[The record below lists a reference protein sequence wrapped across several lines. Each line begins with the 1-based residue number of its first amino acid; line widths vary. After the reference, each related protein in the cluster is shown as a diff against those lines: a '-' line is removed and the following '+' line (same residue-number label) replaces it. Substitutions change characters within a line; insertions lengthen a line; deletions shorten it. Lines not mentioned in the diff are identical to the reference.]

1 MKGIILTIISVTVL
15 FMNMTSCADD
25 LLEKPMGTDL
35 NVDSIFSTQY
45 KAMSAIAQSY
55 ANSLASGITILSWDG
70 DRTYGL
76 NAGTISG
83 LSGEINVV
91 KFNWED
97 QWLIQRS
104 GMTADEHDG
113 VARSDD
119 GFKFNYTSIRQ
130 CYLVIENIDKV
141 VDMSEQ
147 DKETVKAEMKTLI
160 AYRYL
165 EMFKRYGGVPIVEKS
180 LGIGDEIKIPRASLQ
195 ELQAHIEKLCDE
207 AYPVLPDQWPSHNEG
222 RVTKGVTL
230 AIKAET
236 YIYAA
241 RPLFNSSTPYLSL
254 GEYNNLISFG
264 NEDPERWQK
273 AIDASEEMITWAL
286 SNGYEIINTGSPL
299 DDYGTAVATPGNR
312 ETILAYKNQT
322 LAGNNSGFTFYHPYG
337 QSGGANGMSFYQLS
351 QYKKANGAEQ
361 TWPALN
367 EERSY
372 LEYASKIEEME
383 PRYKASAM
391 GAGIDAWNNPN
402 DNYWSSANVSG
413 KSNWEGVGG
422 NEACGRRVKFWY
434 HAGSRFWFEFPIYRL
449 AEFYL
454 NLAEAYNEIG
464 NTPKALENL
473 KVITD
478 RAGLP
483 PVTETDKEK
492 LRKIIQ
498 REWAVEFYEEG
509 HRLYD
514 VKHWKLENI
523 GEGVIGG
530 DKHSFIFTY
539 TKGNSG
545 YVPADYQTYSVQ
557 LVYRGFWSPNQYLSP
572 FPNAEVNKEYL
583 VQNPGY

>member
-1 MKGIILTIISVTVL
+1 MKGNILTIISVTVL
-15 FMNMTSCADD
+15 LMSMASCADD

-35 NVDSIFSTQY
+35 NVDSIFSTEQ
-45 KAMSAIAQSY
+45 KALSAISQSY
-55 ANSLASGITILSWDG
+55 ANSLASGIAIKSWDG

-76 NAGTISG
+76 IAGTISG
-83 LSGEINVV
+83 LSGEINVR

-97 QWLIQRS
+97 QWIIQRS
-104 GMTADEHDG
+104 GMTADDG
-113 VARSDD
+113 NGRARSDD
-119 GFKFNYTSIRQ
+119 GFMFNYTSIRQ

-147 DKETVKAEMKTLI
+147 DKEIVKAEMKTLI

-165 EMFKRYGGVPIVEKS
+165 EMFKRYGGIPIVEKS
-180 LGIGDEIKIPRASLQ
+180 MGIGDELKIPRASLQ
-195 ELQAHIEKLCDE
+195 EVQAHIEKLCDE
-207 AYPVLPDQWPSHNEG
+207 AYPILPDKWPSHNEG

-264 NEDPERWQK
+264 NEDPARWQK
-273 AIDASEEMITWAL
+273 AIDASEDVISWAL

-312 ETILAYKNQT
+312 ETLLAYKNQT
-322 LAGNNSGFTFYHPYG
+322 LQGNNSGFTFYHPYG

-351 QYKKANGAEQ
+351 QYKKADGTEQ
-361 TWPALN
+361 DWPALN
-367 EERSY
+367 EKRDY
-372 LEYASKIEEME
+372 DDYYNRIQEME

-402 DNYWSSANVSG
+402 DVYWSSANVSG
-413 KSNWEGVGG
+413 QSNWEGVRD

-434 HAGSRFWFEFPIYRL
+434 HAGRRFWFEFPIYRL

-483 PVTETDKEK
+483 PVTETDKVK

-498 REWAVEFYEEG
+498 REWAVEFYDEG

-523 GEGVIGG
+523 GDGIIGG
-530 DKHSFIFTY
+530 DKQSFIFTY
-539 TKGNSG
+539 VGNAG
-545 YVPADYQTYSVQ
+545 YVPADYVSYSVQ
-557 LVYRGFWSPNQYLSP
+557 TVYRGFWSPNQYLNP
-572 FPNAEVNKEYL
+572 FPNTEVNKGYL